1 MAYTGVRH
9 FDVPDLHGVRNG
21 LLLVSNHQSFLD
33 PLLLGMALEVQ
44 ICYLARKSLF
54 EVAGMGALLWG
65 LNTYPVR
72 RGQVDP
78 GALKTILKL
87 LRTGQRVVMFPEGT
101 RTHDGSLGTFRP
113 GAAAMAIRTGVP
125 VLPVC
130 IEGAFRCWPRT
141 SVLPRPARVAVA
153 YGSLMPP
160 EGDAAALTERIR
172 LEIAAM
178 QRRLRLYLG
187 YEEET
192 DGLLRG
198 AA

>member
-33 PLLLGMALEVQ
+33 PLLLGMPLEVQ
-44 ICYLARKSLF
+44 VCYLARKSLF
-54 EVAGMGALLWG
+54 EVPGMGALLWA

-101 RTHDGSLGTFRP
+101 RTHDGSLGVFRP

-141 SVLPRPARVAVA
+141 SALPRPARVAVA
-153 YGSLMPP
+153 YGSLMAP